1 MTIHDSTT
9 LAPLIAAYPRAIVF
23 ESSVP
28 NPFRMAKIFCQMHQS
43 NGGLVL
49 CGVLPDGSVCGL
61 DAEDVEDTYEAFESL
76 CADLTRT
83 RVEIGTLAMRGRTVV
98 FLVFNTK
105 PSNLTPLRPYAGW
118 TSRVAMI

>member
-1 MTIHDSTT
+1 MTIHESST
-9 LAPLIAAYPRAIVF
+9 LAPLIAAYSSTIVF

-28 NPFRMAKIFCQMHQS
+28 NAFRMAKIFCHMRQS

-49 CGVLPDGSVCGL
+49 CGVLPDGSVAGL
-61 DAEDVEDTYEAFESL
+61 DPDEVDETYEAFEAL

-83 RVEIGTLAMRGRTVV
+83 RVEIGTLTITGRTVV

-105 PSNLTPLRPYAGW
+105 PSHLTPLRPYSGW
-118 TSRVAMI
+118 TSRVEML

>member
-1 MTIHDSTT
+1 MTIHDSST
-9 LAPLIAAYPRAIVF
+9 LAPLISAYPRSIVF

-28 NPFRMAKIFCQMHQS
+28 NPFRMAKIFCQMRQS

-49 CGVLPDGSVCGL
+49 CGVLPDGQITGL
-61 DAEDVEDTYEAFESL
+61 EPDDVEETYKAFETL

-83 RVEIGTLAMRGRTVV
+83 RVEIGTLSMGGRTVV

-105 PSNLTPLRPYAGW
+105 PSNLIPLRPYAGW
-118 TSRVAMI
+118 TSRVEML